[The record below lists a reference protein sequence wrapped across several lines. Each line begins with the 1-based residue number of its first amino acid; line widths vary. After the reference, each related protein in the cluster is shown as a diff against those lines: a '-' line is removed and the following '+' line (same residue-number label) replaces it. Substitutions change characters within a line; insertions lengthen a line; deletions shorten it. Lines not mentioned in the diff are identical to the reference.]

1 MVESIGSNGLQREAL
16 LAALRKQAALT
27 SDVRSAAAD
36 VAGKAGS
43 PGSIGGASAGP
54 DFAGA
59 LKDGLK
65 AVNAEIQSAER
76 LPEDVALGKVGDF
89 HEVAARIKRADLSF
103 KFAMEI
109 RNKLIDAYREVM
121 RMPV

>member
-1 MVESIGSNGLQREAL
+1 MVDRIGSGGLQREAL
-16 LAALRKQAALT
+16 LAALRQKAASTGEVQRASEDLQ
-27 SDVRSAAAD
+27 RAAGA
-36 VAGKAGS
+36 A
-43 PGSIGGASAGP
+43 PEGGASKP

-65 AVNAEIQSAER
+65 AVDAEVRAADA
-76 LPEDVALGKVGDF
+76 LPQDVAMGRIEDF
-89 HEVAARIKRADLSF
+89 HEVAARLKRADLSF